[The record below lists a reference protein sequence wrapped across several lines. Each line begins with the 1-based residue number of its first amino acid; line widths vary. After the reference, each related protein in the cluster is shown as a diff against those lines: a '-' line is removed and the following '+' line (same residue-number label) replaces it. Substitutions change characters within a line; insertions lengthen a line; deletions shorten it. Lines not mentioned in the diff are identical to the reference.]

1 MLLSVLLVLGL
12 MGVAVAV
19 GGVAQGPEPSKQVAV
34 SGMVRSDHGECRES
48 EDPPTKVP
56 RGLFDQA
63 HRVLVNSTVIGCGR
77 RLGGWFRLVAYLQAD
92 HRSRQLCYGLEQPS
106 KGAKSGGACVPISAA
121 VPICHAQCWIGPSGL
136 NPGRNGGSKVTVVSG
151 AVEGRV
157 RNLTLSVAD
166 RSLEPGPRPIVAVMS
181 GSLARKFGLREDV
194 SIFAYLVKP
203 CLTAGQEVSI
213 VAGMEGGRKVK
224 LGGNALAE
232 CDLSPKRPAQQ
243 QQVVH

>member
-1 MLLSVLLVLGL
+1 MRRPGKIALLSVLLVLVL
-12 MGVAVAV
+12 VGVAYAV
-19 GGVAQGPEPSKQVAV
+19 ERAAQGPEPSRQVAV

-63 HRVLVNSTVIGCGR
+63 HRVLINSTVIGCGR

-106 KGAKSGGACVPISAA
+106 RSAKSGGACVRVSAA
-121 VPICHAQCWIGPSGL
+121 IPICHAQCRIESSGL
-136 NPGRNGGSKVTVVSG
+136 NPGRNGTSKVTVVSG

-166 RSLEPGPRPIVAVMS
+166 RSLVPGPHPIVADI
-181 GSLARKFGLREDV
+181 GGALARKFGLREDV
-194 SIFAYLVKP
+194 SIFAYLLEP
-203 CLTAGQEVSI
+203 CLAAGQKVSV
-213 VAGMEGGRKVK
+213 VADMEGGRKVK

-232 CDLSPKRPAQQ
+232 CG
-243 QQVVH
+243 